1 MSSCLEFEGK
11 AVDNAVQKASEE
23 LNIPTDK
30 LKYKVVSHGSSGI
43 FGLVGVKKAKICV
56 FLPEESG
63 TEKRDR
69 DRSPRKNN
77 RKGGQPVKS
86 AAALV
91 QEAFHDTR
99 KSSAEKTEPPS
110 EAKPSEAKPSEAKPS
125 EVKSSE
131 AKPSEA
137 KPSEAK
143 PSEVKSSEAKPSEAK
158 PSEAKPSEAKPSEVK
173 TDYLS
178 HESVRLGQEALQRVI
193 DFITTGAKIDVSD
206 GEDRVMFNVQGGD
219 TGVLIGK
226 RGQTLEAIQYLIE
239 KIINKHSE
247 ERIRIQVDVEGYL
260 ENRRNNLRSLARRLA
275 DKTKHTGKPSTLGQ
289 MNAHDR
295 RIVHLTLKDDTDV
308 RTQSMG
314 DGFYRKL
321 VIFPKRKNF
330 RRKKMY

>member
-69 DRSPRKNN
+69 DRSQHKNN
-77 RKGGQPVKS
+77 RKSGQPVKS

-99 KSSAEKTEPPS
+99 KSSAEKTEATSEAKPS

-125 EVKSSE
+125 E

-143 PSEVKSSEAKPSEAK
+143 SSEAKPSEV
-158 PSEAKPSEAKPSEVK
+158 KPSEVK

-193 DFITTGAKIDVSD
+193 DFITTGAVIDVSD

-321 VIFPKRKNF
+321 VIFPKRKNY